1 MAGWNNTGSSAKCVD
16 MRPEGY
22 KHITE
27 GCCPYRR
34 IALSLRFF
42 QPFQPFQSFQPP
54 QFCYIV
60 TCYNKVVPHVTF
72 VRRPPPT
79 TSPTRP
85 CPKINIRREG
95 LVRRPKGGSQSRA
108 KANGGQ
114 CNACMG
120 HISTFTCRST
130 CRSTLSGNEAK
141 KSNPVMRSTSSTL
154 FT

>member
-16 MRPEGY
+16 MRPERY

-95 LVRRPKGGSQSRA
+95 LVRRPKGEA
-108 KANGGQ
+108 KAEQ
-114 CNACMG
+114 RPMEVNATPVWATYP
-120 HISTFTCRST
+120 HSPAAPPAAPHYRATKQRSRT
-130 CRSTLSGNEAK
+130 
-141 KSNPVMRSTSSTL
+141 P
-154 FT
+154 